1 MQLTREPVPSRR
13 ALLKTGGLFAG
24 AMMIPSAVSAGLRR
38 EPESLLPA
46 GVYEGHSAGGFTADS
61 FPVGS
66 ANSLGTV
73 RPTLMRRA
81 LAALQ
86 HHGSAIQRHD
96 RIAIADFATSSGTP
110 RFHLINLEDGRTRS
124 KLVAHGSGSD
134 PAHTGYLQR
143 FSNANGS
150 NASCEGAFL
159 TSDYYVG
166 KHGKSQ
172 RLVGLDHTNNN
183 ALDLAEQDRPDLVV
197 CDVKLADGDS
207 GITAATALADRG
219 VPCIFLSGNCPAD
232 GGHPLIIGCVAK
244 PFHTGSLGAAVQAAY
259 AIARGETPEQ
269 VPAALRLYRELPA

>member
-38 EPESLLPA
+38 DPQSLLPP
-46 GVYEGHSAGGFTADS
+46 GVYEGHSAGGFTAAS
-61 FPVGS
+61 FPADS

-86 HHGSAIQRHD
+86 QHGSSIQRHD

-110 RFHLINLEDGRTRS
+110 RFHLINLEDGRTKS

-150 NASCEGAFL
+150 NASCEGTFVTA
-159 TSDYYVG
+159 DYYVG

-172 RLVGLDHTNNN
+172 RLIGLDHTNNN
-183 ALDLAEQDRPDLVV
+183 ALDRAIVVHAAWYANPEMVAGRGMLGRSQGCFAVGENELAEVFERLGP
-197 CDVKLADGDS
+197 GRM
-207 GITAATALADRG
+207 IYAAK
-219 VPCIFLSGNCPAD
+219 V
-232 GGHPLIIGCVAK
+232 
-244 PFHTGSLGAAVQAAY
+244 
-259 AIARGETPEQ
+259 
-269 VPAALRLYRELPA
+269 